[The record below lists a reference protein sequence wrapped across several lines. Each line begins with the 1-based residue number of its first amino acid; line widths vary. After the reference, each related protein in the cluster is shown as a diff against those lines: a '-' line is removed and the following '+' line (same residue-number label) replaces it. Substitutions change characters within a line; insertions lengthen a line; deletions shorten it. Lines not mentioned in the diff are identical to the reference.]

1 MIVMNLNGGL
11 GNQLFQ
17 YALGRHLSI
26 THNTPLGFDIS
37 SVEADPNRHYRLDSF
52 NISGTVMAIKKTSAG
67 KRFNETS
74 LINKFISDTNLL
86 YRFFNQELTV
96 IRENGF
102 EFQANILKCP
112 NNSFLEGYWQT
123 EKYFKSIESIIRA
136 DLTLVNPLTPNL
148 ANLEDEI
155 TKSTSISIHVRR
167 GDYASNPVT
176 TAYHG
181 LYAIDWYQMAIKEME
196 KSLGRQVHFFVFSD
210 DYDWVKTNLKLDMP
224 CTFIKPS
231 PDGMEAQDLYLM
243 SRCKHNIT
251 ANSSYSW
258 WAAWLNPNPNKK
270 VIAPAKWFMGAD
282 SNTIDLI
289 PPEWIK
295 I

>member
-1 MIVMNLNGGL
+1 MMNLAGK
-11 GNQLFQ
+11 
-17 YALGRHLSI
+17 ALINYPIELSNKVKLI
-26 THNTPLGFDIS
+26 TETYIYSNNKNVTNSIDSRLSFRFLS
-37 SVEADPNRHYRLDSF
+37 RAASLDSQD
-52 NISGTVMAIKKTSAG
+52 A
-67 KRFNETS
+67 
-74 LINKFISDTNLL
+74 
-86 YRFFNQELTV
+86 
-96 IRENGF
+96 
-102 EFQANILKCP
+102 
-112 NNSFLEGYWQT
+112 
-123 EKYFKSIESIIRA
+123 SIESIIRA
-136 DLTLVNPLTPNL
+136 DLTLVKPLTPNL
-148 ANLEDEI
+148 AALEDEI
-155 TKSTSISIHVRR
+155 TKSISISIHVRR

-181 LYAIDWYQMAIKEME
+181 LYSIDWYQMAIKEME
-196 KSLGRQVHFFVFSD
+196 KSLGRQVHFFIFSD